1 MNNIVRAKTERH
13 DLGRFGERVAIRY
26 LLFHGYLVRR
36 RGYMTE
42 DGNEVDLIAT
52 NREYVIFVEVKTR
65 LLDVKN
71 PNEPRPAS
79 AVFPDKQ
86 RSVIAAARHYAA
98 NHPSERKKR
107 LDIIEIYVS
116 EKNGRKRVA
125 EIKHLKG
132 AFNVTTAFKPH

>member
-26 LLFHGYLVRR
+26 LLLHGYLVRR

-42 DGNEVDLIAT
+42 DGNEVDIIAT

-65 LLDVKN
+65 LLEVKN

-86 RSVIAAARHYAA
+86 RSIIAAARHYAA
-98 NHPSERKKR
+98 NHPSDRKKR
-107 LDIIEIYVS
+107 LDILEIYIS

-125 EIKHLKG
+125 EVKHLKG

>member
-26 LLFHGYLVRR
+26 LLLHGYLVRR

-65 LLDVKN
+65 LLEVKN

-86 RSVIAAARHYAA
+86 RSIIAAARHYAA

-125 EIKHLKG
+125 EVKHLKG

>member
-1 MNNIVRAKTERH
+1 MNNIVKAKTRRH

-26 LLFHGYLVRR
+26 LLLHGYLVRR

-65 LLDVKN
+65 LLEVKN

-98 NHPSERKKR
+98 NHPSNRKKR
-107 LDIIEIYVS
+107 LDIIEIYISV
-116 EKNGRKRVA
+116 KNNRKKVA
-125 EIKHLKG
+125 EVKHLKG